1 MFAIE
6 FALLAPLCVSMLGW
20 GLDIYQQ
27 TMQVSAAQFTAQASA
42 VVGARLLKQQPG
54 NIIAATQAAQKA
66 FAGNSSA
73 FILGST
79 GTLGTVAALD
89 ANGTVTSDDT
99 AAVSLRVSV
108 SASAAAL
115 FPLLIGPTISTTA
128 QVQS

>member
-20 GLDIYQQ
+20 GLDLYQQ

-42 VVGARLLKQQPG
+42 VIGARLLKQQPG
-54 NIIAATQAAQKA
+54 NIAVATQAAQKA
-66 FAGNSSA
+66 FTANRVA

-79 GTLGTVAALD
+79 GTLGTVSALD
-89 ANGTVTSDDT
+89 ANGMPTSDDT
-99 AAVSLRVSV
+99 AAVSLSVSV
-108 SASAAAL
+108 SATAASL
-115 FPLLIGPTISTTA
+115 FPILVGPTLSTTA